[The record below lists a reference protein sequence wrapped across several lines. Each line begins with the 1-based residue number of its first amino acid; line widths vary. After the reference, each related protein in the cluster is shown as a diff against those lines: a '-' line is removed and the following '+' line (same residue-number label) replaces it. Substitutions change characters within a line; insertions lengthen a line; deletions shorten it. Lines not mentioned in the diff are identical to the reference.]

1 MTGIQDTIRS
11 RYRPLDELPAVFT
24 GAYGLGLV
32 IACALIILPTFP
44 PLQDYW
50 EWTYQA
56 VLIEQLLVNPV
67 DGAPVEFRDYP
78 VPNALVQG
86 VGAVLNFVFPATWTA
101 KAIMLGYLALTV
113 LVFRSLQKLA
123 PNETAAPAMMV
134 LFSIMLGSQFF
145 NGYANNIFGNLI
157 LTLWFITILRRRP
170 LIIETLIVSFVL
182 FFCHATSYVVFGMIV
197 VIHVFWRA
205 FRWQHL
211 IALVPTGIM
220 FLWYSAVKERY
231 VEDGLVLSGLSD
243 WFLYK
248 VYTVAK
254 LGPYH
259 NVFLGEIGDVM
270 RSPVLFYAGVAINL
284 LFALFV
290 LVLILQVFIRNRFVW
305 ISDPAFVSV
314 AVLIAAYPFMPVTVS
329 GVVNIGERFLT
340 IAVLLMI
347 PLAALGPL
355 RWTLNQGAA
364 LCLFLLPVLGLFTL
378 NAVRFEAGGVTVP
391 AFERVDALPLT
402 ERLFWHR
409 AYQGW
414 RRLEDVRAVR
424 DGGLLAAA
432 PLEFTTSLITDTRRE
447 GGIQPANSGT
457 EGAAR

>member
-1 MTGIQDTIRS
+1 MAGIVAGIGN
-11 RYRPLDELPAVFT
+11 RYKPMRELPAVFT

-32 IACALIILPTFP
+32 IACLLIILPTFP

-50 EWTYQA
+50 EWMYQA
-56 VLIEQLLVNPV
+56 VLIEELLVNPV

-78 VPNALVQG
+78 VPNALVQA
-86 VGAVLNFVFPATWTA
+86 VGAALNLIMPASWAA
-101 KAIMLGYLALTV
+101 KAILLAYLALTV

-145 NGYANNIFGNLI
+145 NGYANNVFGNLI

-170 LIIETLIVSFVL
+170 MILETLAVSLLL
-182 FFCHATSYVVFGMIV
+182 FFSHATSYVVFGMII
-197 VIHVFWRA
+197 VIHVFWRT

-220 FLWYSAVKERY
+220 FLWYSAVKDTY
-231 VEDGLVLSGLSD
+231 VEDGLVLSGLAD
-243 WFLYK
+243 WFQYK

-259 NVFLGEIGDVM
+259 NVFFGEAGDFT
-270 RSPVLFYAGVAINL
+270 RSPLLFYTGVAINL

-290 LVLILQVFIRNRFVW
+290 LVLVLQVFIRNRFNWV
-305 ISDPAFVSV
+305 SDPAFVSV

-340 IAVLLMI
+340 IGVLLMI

-355 RWTLNQGAA
+355 RWTLSQGAA
-364 LCLFLLPVLGLFTL
+364 LSLFLLPVLGLFTL
-378 NAVRFEAGGVTVP
+378 NALRFEAGGVTVP
-391 AFERVDALPLT
+391 PFEEVDSKPRA
-402 ERLFWHR
+402 EKLFWHR
-409 AYQGW
+409 SYQGW
-414 RRLEDVRAVR
+414 GRLEDIRQVQDQGLTAVT
-424 DGGLLAAA
+424 
-432 PLEFTTSLITDTRRE
+432 PLFFNTSLITNATPDT
-447 GGIQPANSGT
+447 GT
-457 EGAAR
+457 ETAPDAGGTVAR